1 MPALYEQYGLYLTG
15 LGGSAY
21 MARCFTRSYYLAQYV
36 TYKGQPALHEE
47 AKWAAAMA
55 WAAPHEL
62 EHAGLMAARLRFRGV
77 GVALG
82 APMLW
87 VAFRL
92 LQKQE
97 STLTQ

>member
-1 MPALYEQYGLYLTG
+1 
-15 LGGSAY
+15 

-36 TYKGQPALHEE
+36 TYKGQSALHEE

-62 EHAGLMAARLRFRGV
+62 EHAGLMAARLKFRGV

-82 APMLW
+82 AAMLW
-87 VAFRL
+87 IAFRL
-92 LQKQE
+92 L
-97 STLTQ
+97 STKSRAVGRSTCRDPAAGAGTNVHN